1 MNIPRHPIERR
12 MFLPIFPKSKPGQLQ
27 KKYATAWEIT
37 KDIIREMVNAH
48 FADNLGMISVFCCC

>member
-12 MFLPIFPKSKPGQLQ
+12 MFLPIFPKSEPCQLQ

-37 KDIIREMVNAH
+37 KDIIREMVTIRNAH
-48 FADNLGMISVFCCC
+48 VAVYLGMI